1 MAQTTFVKCL
11 SWERVF
17 WIFTKAVIT
26 RNIKKKKW
34 REAPRN
40 LAAKIYM
47 SREYMQ
53 SWKDCHKI
61 DRPLT
66 SAQVTPS
73 SVKFQLSV
81 VKTKF
86 LNNIFSPCFFSK
98 IKMLRIVFQQRNI
111 FFLAIQKLSSHFL
124 KLLWWLENK
133 NKSSFKTMTWK
144 ISELII
150 KFL

>member
-61 DRPLT
+61 DKPLT

-86 LNNIFSPCFFSK
+86 LNNIFFPLLFFQNKDAENCLSAK
-98 IKMLRIVFQQRNI
+98 KY
-111 FFLAIQKLSSHFL
+111 FFPSYSEAVEPFSEVTLMIRKQK
-124 KLLWWLENK
+124 
-133 NKSSFKTMTWK
+133 
-144 ISELII
+144 
-150 KFL
+150 